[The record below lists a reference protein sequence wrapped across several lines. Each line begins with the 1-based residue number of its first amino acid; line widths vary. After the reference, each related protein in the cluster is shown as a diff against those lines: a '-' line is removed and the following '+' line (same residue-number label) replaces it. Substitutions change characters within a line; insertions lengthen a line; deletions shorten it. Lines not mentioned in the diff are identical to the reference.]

1 MTEREW
7 REASDLRTS
16 RLGLAAVLATAAV
29 LRFWGIGHGIP
40 HAVEVDEPEIVERA
54 FNMMR
59 TGSLNPNQFFDYPTL
74 YMYVQLVVSVVRFVT
89 GALTGAWTSLA
100 QATSPSFYLWGRAV
114 TAAFGVAT
122 VLLVFRIGLR
132 WGGRHALLA
141 AGLLA
146 VMPLHVRQS
155 HYVLTDIPLTF
166 FTTLALLASLVAH
179 ERARL
184 GAFAIAGAAAGL
196 AAATKYNGGIALLLP
211 LLACWMTPAVRPSR
225 LLCSLAAIG
234 AAFVAFLIAAPY
246 TLLDLPA
253 FLDGFARLTAAYR
266 HNPAPPEAGWMLYLK
281 YLRGTLGW
289 PALLL
294 ALSGFVLGV
303 VRFVRGPGR
312 VRWALLVVFCLVHFW
327 TIARQ
332 NIVYGR
338 YLLPMV
344 PAVCVLAATAVVSG
358 VSLLRRYEIPRAP
371 RTALIAA
378 LTVAALLPPA
388 IQAVRYDRML
398 VRRGTADMAY
408 DWIREHLPAN
418 AAIVIESRGLILPR
432 NVYKSR
438 NVVQLRMEH
447 YQNYVSGGIDYLIAS
462 SQSFGPYLYDTG
474 PQRFPEEYAQYM
486 HIFEQSRE
494 LARFT
499 PSADVPGPELRIFQV
514 RH

>member
-1 MTEREW
+1 M
-7 REASDLRTS
+7 
-16 RLGLAAVLATAAV
+16 TAAI

-40 HAVEVDEPEIVERA
+40 YAIEVDEPEIVERA

-59 TGSLNPNQFFDYPTL
+59 SGSLNPHQFFDYPTL
-74 YMYVQLVVSVVRFVT
+74 YMYVQLVVSIVRFVV
-89 GALTGAWTSLA
+89 GALGGAWTSLG
-100 QATSPSFYLWGRAV
+100 QATSPSFYVWGRAV
-114 TAAFGVAT
+114 TAAIGVAT
-122 VLLVFRIGLR
+122 VLLVFRIGMR
-132 WGGRHALLA
+132 WGARHALLA

-155 HYVLTDIPLTF
+155 HYVLTDTPLTF

-179 ERARL
+179 EKARL
-184 GAFAIAGAAAGL
+184 GAFALAGAAAGL
-196 AAATKYNGGIALLLP
+196 AAATKYNGGIVLLLP

-225 LLCSLAAIG
+225 FICSLAAIG
-234 AAFVAFLIAAPY
+234 AAIGAFLVAAPY

-253 FLDGFARLTAAYR
+253 FLNSFARLTGEYR
-266 HNPAPPEAGWMLYLK
+266 LNPQPPEAGWLLYFK

-294 ALSGFVLGV
+294 AVSGFVLGV

-312 VRWALLVVFCLVHFW
+312 VRWALLVVFSIVHFW
-327 TIARQ
+327 VIARQ

-338 YLLPMV
+338 YLLPIV
-344 PAVCVLAATAVVSG
+344 PAVCVLAATAVISG

-388 IQAVRYDRML
+388 VQAVQYDRMIS
-398 VRRGTADMAY
+398 RRSTVDMAY
-408 DWIREHLPAN
+408 DWIRQHVPRNAN
-418 AAIVIESRGLILPR
+418 IVVESRGLILPLDT
-432 NVYKSR
+432 YKSQ
-438 NVVQLRMEH
+438 NVMHLRTKRYDDYVEQGVQ
-447 YQNYVSGGIDYLIAS
+447 YLIAS
-462 SQSFGPYLYDTG
+462 SQCYGQYLYQTG
-474 PQRFPEEYAQYM
+474 PQQFPNEYEDYM

-499 PSADVPGPELRIFQV
+499 PSDDVPGPELRIFQV